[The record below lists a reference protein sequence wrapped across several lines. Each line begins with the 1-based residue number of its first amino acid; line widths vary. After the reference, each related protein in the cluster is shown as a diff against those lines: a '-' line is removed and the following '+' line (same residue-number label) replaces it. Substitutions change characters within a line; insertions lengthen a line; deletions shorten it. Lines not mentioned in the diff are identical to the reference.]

1 MDTLEIKL
9 ELQRMIEAE
18 SDPSILEAIRE
29 LLQKQKIDP
38 VLQEKMVSR
47 ALKAEE
53 DFKAGRFYTREEVIQ
68 RTNKFVGK

>member
-38 VLQEKMVSR
+38 VLQEKMISS
-47 ALKAEE
+47 
-53 DFKAGRFYTREEVIQ
+53 AGV
-68 RTNKFVGK
+68 